1 MTTPADGSIVFIGIG
16 SNLDGPMFRCQE
28 AIGRI
33 KAIKECFFLR
43 HASFYRTEP
52 VGHVNQ
58 DWFVNTVLEL
68 RTTLSASNLMLE
80 LQCIE
85 SQMGRERLFKWGPRL
100 IDLDILLYGQE
111 VFNEAAL
118 IVPHPELHKRR
129 FVMEPL
135 NEIASYVIHP
145 AFGVSVAGL
154 MQRLHDNSQ
163 VVRITDNRGTS

>member
-1 MTTPADGSIVFIGIG
+1 MSTPADGSIVFIGIG
-16 SNLDGPMFRCQE
+16 SNLEGPIFRCQE
-28 AIGRI
+28 AIGYI
-33 KAIKECFFLR
+33 KALKGCFFLR
-43 HASFYRTEP
+43 RASFYRTEP
-52 VGHVNQ
+52 IGYVNQ

-68 RTTLSASNLMLE
+68 RTTLSARNLMLE
-80 LQCIE
+80 LQGIE
-85 SQMGRERLFKWGPRL
+85 RQMGRERLVKWGPRL

-111 VFNEAAL
+111 VINEAAL

-163 VVRITDNRGTS
+163 VERIADNLGDH